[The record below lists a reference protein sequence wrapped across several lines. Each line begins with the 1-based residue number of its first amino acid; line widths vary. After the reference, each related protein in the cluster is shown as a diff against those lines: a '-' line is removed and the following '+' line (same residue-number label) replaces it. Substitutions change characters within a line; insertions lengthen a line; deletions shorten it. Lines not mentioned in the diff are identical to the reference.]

1 MYVALTENS
10 QIDFRLKR
18 CLRHDVA
25 CLAAESR
32 LVVARLRGEAV
43 DVLRQPARGSAKDG
57 DKEEERKKREY
68 VNELQCKGGHVVVP
82 VGHADLGTVLVPDEL
97 GGRITTATAT
107 DELHALTA
115 SQCIA
120 RRVALD
126 VWRTWWICERKKKQK
141 QYVDNG

>member
-1 MYVALTENS
+1 MCVALTENS

-43 DVLRQPARGSAKDG
+43 DVLRQPARGPA
-57 DKEEERKKREY
+57 KEEERKREY
-68 VNELQCKGGHVVVP
+68 VNELQCKGRHVHVP
-82 VGHADLGTVLVPDEL
+82 VGHADLGTVLIPDEL

-107 DELHALTA
+107 DELHALTT

-126 VWRTWWICERKKKQK
+126 VWRTRWICERKKKQK
-141 QYVDNG
+141 QYADNG